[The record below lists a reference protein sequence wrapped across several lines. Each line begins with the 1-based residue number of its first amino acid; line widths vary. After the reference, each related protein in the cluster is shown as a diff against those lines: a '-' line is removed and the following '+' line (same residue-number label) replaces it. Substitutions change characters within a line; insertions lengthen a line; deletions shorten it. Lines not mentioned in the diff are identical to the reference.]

1 MVYAENEGEVFLGRS
16 VTKTT
21 HVSESTMQ
29 KVDSE
34 IRRIIDEQYAIAR
47 KIIEDNKDKM
57 HVMANALLEW
67 ETIDAEQIQD
77 IIEGRPPRPPK
88 PTGSGTAAPGGP
100 GGPTGVAPAAPAAA

>member
-1 MVYAENEGEVFLGRS
+1 MS
-16 VTKTT
+16 
-21 HVSESTMQ
+21 
-29 KVDSE
+29 
-34 IRRIIDEQYAIAR
+34 
-47 KIIEDNKDKM
+47 KM

-100 GGPTGVAPAAPAAA
+100 GGPTGVAPTAPAAA